1 MSFVIVS
8 LIVPLFVFLASCHSG
23 YFYPMKNLEIIEK
36 YSTEY
41 KVDDYLVAS
50 IINVESHFN
59 SEVIS
64 SKGAIGLMQLLPST
78 AEWVAGKLKIQFVAQ
93 DLLDPEIN
101 IKIGSYYLAY
111 LIDYFG
117 DVELAICAYNAG
129 QGNVKK
135 WLSNKDFSL
144 DGVSLKE
151 IPFSET
157 KNYLKKVKQNIEIY
171 KNKFN

>member
-1 MSFVIVS
+1 
-8 LIVPLFVFLASCHSG
+8 
-23 YFYPMKNLEIIEK
+23 MKNLDMIEK
-36 YSTEY
+36 YAAQYE
-41 KVDDYLVAS
+41 VDDYLVAS

-78 AEWVAGKLKIQFVAQ
+78 ADWVAGKFKMEFNQQ
-93 DLLDPEIN
+93 DLLRPETN
-101 IKIGSYYLAY
+101 IQIGTYFLSY
-111 LIDYFG
+111 LINYFG
-117 DVELAICAYNAG
+117 DVDLAICAYNAG

-135 WLSNKDFSL
+135 WLTNKQYSV